1 MGFREGQEVRS
12 LLQERG
18 RSLPLPCYWLAFRGN
33 CEPFH
38 QTFKL
43 LKYSMEFPEAN
54 ELKEAILEASCEDRI
69 YNAVTY
75 KHLLWVYYSKQRDI
89 HEADKVV
96 IASLH
101 PD

>member
-38 QTFKL
+38 QTCKL
-43 LKYSMEFPEAN
+43 LKYSMQFPEAD
-54 ELKEAILEASCEDRI
+54 ELKEAILEASYEDRI

-75 KHLLWVYYSKQRDI
+75 KIYCGSTTASSEVFMKQT
-89 HEADKVV
+89 K
-96 IASLH
+96 
-101 PD
+101 